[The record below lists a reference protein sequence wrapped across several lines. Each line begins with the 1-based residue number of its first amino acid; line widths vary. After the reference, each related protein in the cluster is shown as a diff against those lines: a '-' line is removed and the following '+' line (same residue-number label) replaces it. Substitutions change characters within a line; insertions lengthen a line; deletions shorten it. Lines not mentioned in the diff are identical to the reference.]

1 MLSWAIAILK
11 PVGTHPEKTDLNRS
25 GGILTFPY
33 SDWTN
38 LPTGP
43 MIESQIPIQA
53 LNGFRIID
61 QLSKNSR
68 SSVYRTIRSRDN
80 LPAIVKMLHS
90 EGASA
95 ADFSRYKQE
104 YEIYRLNLDG
114 VVQTYGLHKYNQAIA
129 LILEDFGGESLKQ
142 FTKNRTLTQAEFL
155 NLAIQIAEVLG
166 SIHSANIIHK
176 DINPE
181 HILFNPETEEVKLI
195 GFSIA
200 TIVSQENSP
209 LKNPKPLE
217 GTLAYMSP
225 EQTGRMNRT
234 LDYRTD
240 FYSLGVTLYELLL
253 NQLPFTSPDP
263 MELVHSHLAKQPIP
277 PHQIDPSIPKVVSNL
292 VMKLLSK
299 TAEDRYQSAW
309 GIQADLVICLMQ
321 LEATGEIE
329 DFILGENDI
338 CRKFNIS
345 PKFYGRQS
353 QIKTLWSAFE
363 RTLTSQREVM
373 LVVGESGIGKTSL
386 VQQLEAPIAKRNGYF
401 ISGKFDKN
409 EQDIPYM
416 GWIRAFEELVGHLL
430 MEPDDRLN
438 RWQEQLRIALGNN
451 GQVIVDVIPE
461 MGLILGQQPPIT
473 HLPPAEAETRFHL
486 TFKNLLKVFANP
498 HHPLTLFLDDIQWAD
513 AGSLRLIERLMT
525 LADPGLFLILS
536 YRQVESSVSFKD
548 TETPVLELLTQI
560 EKTGGIVNRIELE
573 PLKLASINQLVADSF
588 QCSLRQAGPLAALV
602 VDKTGGNPFFIQE
615 FLTALYDDELIEFDN
630 KSLAWQWSIEKI
642 KNRGITDNVVQLLA
656 GKIRKLGEREQS
668 VLKLAACIGKGFDL
682 QTLAA
687 ISNQSV
693 KETAANLRAGVT
705 QGFVVPATESAD
717 WSVAIAEWKAGSHE
731 EANLDSLSAHY
742 KFVHDRIHAAA
753 YSLISDS
760 AKSAVHW
767 SIGQYWLNQTKSDR
781 REDELLFDIVN
792 QLNKGIS
799 PSEFPGELE
808 KIAQLNLSAGQK
820 AKRSAAYETALNYL
834 NQGIQFLGK
843 NGWQTHYD
851 LTLALY
857 QEATEAAYLCGDFQ
871 QMTTLA
877 NPVIQASKT
886 LLDAIKIYE
895 FTIQS
900 YMAQA
905 QQLEALQIGVKIAQQ
920 LGIDLIAHPTRAD
933 IQRQREKNQAA
944 MGDKDPTDLLAL
956 PVMMEPEKLAAM
968 RILSSLVS
976 AAYQAA
982 PSLLPLIVFEQV
994 NLSIQSGNSPWS
1006 AFAYATYGVIL
1017 SGVFWE
1023 IELGYKFGQLALNL
1037 LSQFGA
1043 GQANAKILTMV
1054 EGLINPWTRHLKETL
1069 IPLQKAERSGIE
1081 NGDLEWASYA
1091 AKNRCQN
1098 LYFSGKEL
1106 HEVER
1111 EMASLSYSLSQWQQ
1125 MTVMQWNE
1133 IYRQAVLNLLGR
1145 SENPYQLVGEAYN
1158 REQALSLM
1166 ITANDRNGLHDY
1178 FVNQLML
1185 CYWFENY
1192 AEALVNAEQAQN
1204 YLDGAIALPV
1214 VGLFYWYDSL
1224 TRMALCDRAK
1234 EPDRQILLK
1243 KVATNHKRLKK
1254 WAAHAPMNYLHK
1266 CYLVQA
1272 EKDRVFGH
1280 KLQAMDGYDQAIQLA
1295 TEQEYVQ
1302 EAALANEL
1310 AAKFYLGLGKLT
1322 QAKAYMQEAREGYK
1336 KWGAIAKVQQLE
1348 STYSHLFP
1356 VAPEQFHPTKGQKP
1370 SPEVVSVSRES
1381 SDRLDLTTVLK
1392 ASQAI
1397 ASEIVLDK
1405 LLATLMKTA
1414 IENAGAEKAFLIL
1427 DVDGKLLISASA
1439 STDADAVT
1447 VEQSIDIETCSDLP
1461 VAIVKYVARTGSNL
1475 VLSDAACEGA
1485 FTKEPYVM
1493 AHQLKSLLCT
1503 PIVNGGKTLGFL
1515 YLENNLTR
1523 GAFTKDRLEILKILS
1538 SQAAIALENAL
1549 LYANL
1554 EAKVQERT
1562 QALNQANDALNEKNL
1577 RLSQTLETLK
1587 QTQAQLIQTEKM
1599 SSLGQMVA
1607 GIAHE
1612 INNPV
1617 SFIYGNINHAEEYL
1631 DDLFN
1636 LVSLYQ
1642 QHYPD
1647 SKPEIQAAIK
1657 DMDLEFLLED
1667 LPRLLSSLKT
1677 GADRIRQIVLG
1688 LRNFSRLDE
1697 SAMKEVDLHEGID
1710 STLLILQS
1718 RLTSKNG
1725 HPAIEVIKEY
1735 GNLPKI
1741 TCYASQV
1748 NQVVMNILNNAID
1761 AMDGCEGFVEESNE
1775 EGPAYSSSSG
1785 TAADVMLSDLH
1796 RGKTRLPRI
1805 ILRTEVSDRDWVQ
1818 VRIADNG
1825 PGISE
1830 QVRLKIFD
1838 PFFTTKPVGK
1848 GTGLG
1853 LSIAYSIVVEKHGG
1867 KLRCIS
1873 TPGEGTEFIM
1883 SLPLTPRSPG
1893 EIEGKKPSD
1902 RVME

>member
-1 MLSWAIAILK
+1 
-11 PVGTHPEKTDLNRS
+11 
-25 GGILTFPY
+25 
-33 SDWTN
+33 
-38 LPTGP
+38 
-43 MIESQIPIQA
+43 MIESKILTPA

-61 QLSKNSR
+61 KLSENAR
-68 SSVYRTIRSRDN
+68 SIVYRTIRSRDN
-80 LPAIVKMLHS
+80 LPAIIKILQS
-90 EGASA
+90 EGSSA
-95 ADFSRYKQE
+95 GDFSRYKQE

-114 VVQTYGLHKYNQAIA
+114 VVQTYGLKKYNQAIA
-129 LILEDFGGESLKQ
+129 LILEDFGGQSLKQ
-142 FTKNRTLTQAEFL
+142 FIKNRTFTQAEFL
-155 NLAIQIAEVLG
+155 TLAIQIAEALG

-195 GFSIA
+195 GFSIS
-200 TIVSQENSP
+200 TIVSQENPP
-209 LKNPKPLE
+209 LKNPNLLE

-253 NQLPFTSPDP
+253 NQLPFTSSDP

-277 PHQIDPSIPKVVSNL
+277 PHQIDPSIPKVISDL

-309 GIQADLVICLMQ
+309 GLQADLVVCLMQ

-329 DFILGENDI
+329 EFLLGENDI
-338 CRKFNIS
+338 CRKFNI
-345 PKFYGRQS
+345 PHKFYGRQA
-353 QIKTLWSAFE
+353 QIHTLVAAFE
-363 RTLTSQREVM
+363 RTVNSQREVM
-373 LVVGESGIGKTSL
+373 LVVGESGIGKTAL
-386 VQQLEAPIAKRNGYF
+386 VQQLESPIAQKNGYF
-401 ISGKFDKN
+401 ISGRFDKN
-409 EQDIPYM
+409 QQDIPYL
-416 GWIRAFEELVGHLL
+416 GWIKAFEELVGNLL

-438 RWQEQLRIALGNN
+438 RWQEQLRRALGNN

-461 MGLILGQQPPIT
+461 MELILGKQPPINN
-473 HLPPAEAETRFHL
+473 LPPAEAENRFHL
-486 TFKNLLKVFANP
+486 TFQNFIKVFADP
-498 HHPLTLFLDDIQWAD
+498 HHPLTLFLDDLQWAD

-525 LADPGLFLILS
+525 VADPGLFLILS
-536 YRQVESSVSFKD
+536 YREIESPVPFKNA
-548 TETPVLELLTQI
+548 ETPVLERLAQI
-560 EKTGGIVNRIELE
+560 EQTGGIVHRLELE
-573 PLKLASINQLVADSF
+573 PLKLVSINQLLADTF
-588 QCSLRQAGPLAALV
+588 QCSFRQAGPLAGLV

-615 FLTALYDDELIEFDN
+615 FLTGLYDDGLIEFDN

-642 KNRGITDNVVQLLA
+642 KRRSITDNVVQLLA
-656 GKIRKLGEREQS
+656 AKIRKLGKREQS
-668 VLKLAACIGKGFDL
+668 VLKLAACIGKRFDL

-687 ISNQSV
+687 ISQQSV

-705 QGFVVPATESAD
+705 QGFVLPATESAD

-731 EANLDSLSAHY
+731 EASLDCLIAHY

-760 AKSAVHW
+760 AKSAVHL
-767 SIGQYWLNQTKSDR
+767 SIGQYWLNQTKRDR
-781 REDELLFDIVN
+781 REEILFDIVN

-799 PSEFPGELE
+799 PSDSPGERA
-808 KIAQLNLSAGQK
+808 KIAELNLSAGQK
-820 AKRSAAYETALNYL
+820 AKRSAAYKTALNYL
-834 NQGIQFLGK
+834 NQGIQRLGDDR
-843 NGWQTHYD
+843 WQTHYD
-851 LTLALY
+851 LTLTLY

-871 QMTTLA
+871 QMTALA
-877 NPVIQASKT
+877 NPIIESSKT
-886 LLDAIKIYE
+886 LLDAVKIYE
-895 FTIQS
+895 FKIQAC
-900 YMAQA
+900 MAQA
-905 QQLEALQIGVKIAQQ
+905 QPLEAVQIGVNIAKQ
-920 LGIDLIAHPTRAD
+920 LGIDLIDNPTRAD
-933 IQRQREKNQAA
+933 IQRQRKKNQAA

-976 AAYQAA
+976 SAYQAA

-1017 SGVFWE
+1017 SGVFCE
-1023 IELGYKFGQLALNL
+1023 IALGYKFGQLALNL

-1054 EGLINPWTRHLKETL
+1054 EGLINPWSVHLQETL
-1069 IPLQKAERSGIE
+1069 IPLRKAEQSGIE

-1098 LYFSGKEL
+1098 LYFIGTEL
-1106 HEVER
+1106 NQVER
-1111 EMASLSYSLSQWQQ
+1111 EMASLSHSLTQWQQ
-1125 MTVMQWNE
+1125 MTVVEWNE
-1133 IYRQAVLNLLGR
+1133 MYRQAVLNLLGR
-1145 SENPYQLVGEAYN
+1145 SENPGELVGEAYN
-1158 REQALSLM
+1158 REQAVPLM
-1166 ITANDRNGLHDY
+1166 ITANDRNRLHDY
-1178 FVNQLML
+1178 FVNQVML

-1192 AEALVNAEQAQN
+1192 SEALVNAEQAQN

-1224 TRMALCDRAK
+1224 TRMALCDRADEQNRK
-1234 EPDRQILLK
+1234 ILLK
-1243 KVATNHKRLKK
+1243 KVATNQKILKK

-1266 CYLVQA
+1266 CDLVQA
-1272 EKDRVFGH
+1272 ERDRVLGH
-1280 KLQAMDGYDQAIQLA
+1280 KLQAMDGYDRAIQLA

-1322 QAKAYMQEAREGYK
+1322 PAKAYMQEAREGYK
-1336 KWGAIAKVQQLE
+1336 KWGATAKVQQLE
-1348 STYSHLFP
+1348 STYSHLLP
-1356 VAPEQFHPTKGQKP
+1356 VAREQFHPTNGQKP
-1370 SPEVVSVSRES
+1370 SQGGVSISRES
-1381 SDRLDLTTVLK
+1381 SDHLDFTTVLK

-1414 IENAGAEKAFLIL
+1414 LENAGAEKAFLIL
-1427 DVDGKLLISASA
+1427 KSEGKLLISASA
-1439 STDADAVT
+1439 STDADAVN
-1447 VEQSIDIETCSDLP
+1447 VEQSLDIETCSDLP

-1485 FTKEPYVM
+1485 FTKEPYVV
-1493 AHQLKSLLCT
+1493 AHQLKSLLCI
-1503 PIVNGGKTLGFL
+1503 PIVNGGKTLGIL

-1523 GAFTKDRLEILKILS
+1523 GAFTRDRLEILKILS

-1562 QALNQANDALNEKNL
+1562 QALNQANDALNEKNHH
-1577 RLSQTLETLK
+1577 LSQTLETLK

-1617 SFIYGNINHAEEYL
+1617 SFIYGNLNHAGEYL

-1636 LVSLYQ
+1636 LVCLYQ
-1642 QHYPD
+1642 QQYPD

-1667 LPRLLSSLKT
+1667 LPRLLSSMKT

-1697 SAMKEVDLHEGID
+1697 SAMKEVELHQGID

-1718 RLTSKNG
+1718 RLTGKNG
-1725 HPAIEVIKEY
+1725 RPTIEVSKEY

-1741 TCYASQV
+1741 TCYASQL

-1761 AMDGCEGFVEESNE
+1761 AMDGFEGFKEESNE
-1775 EGPAYSSSSG
+1775 DPQADSSSLVTS
-1785 TAADVMLSDLH
+1785 ADVMRSDLY

-1825 PGISE
+1825 PGIPE

-1867 KLRCIS
+1867 KLRCRS
-1873 TPGEGTEFIM
+1873 TPGEGTEFII
-1883 SLPLTPRSPG
+1883 SLPITPRSPG
-1893 EIEGKKPSD
+1893 EISPGQQSEF
-1902 RVME
+1902 

>member
-1 MLSWAIAILK
+1 
-11 PVGTHPEKTDLNRS
+11 
-25 GGILTFPY
+25 
-33 SDWTN
+33 
-38 LPTGP
+38 
-43 MIESQIPIQA
+43 MIESQIPTQV

-61 QLSKNSR
+61 QLSENAR
-68 SSVYRTIRSRDN
+68 SIVYRTIRSRDN
-80 LPAIVKMLHS
+80 LPAILKILHS
-90 EGASA
+90 EEATAG
-95 ADFSRYKQE
+95 DFSRYKQE

-114 VVQTYGLHKYNQAIA
+114 VVQTYGLQKYNQAIA
-129 LILEDFGGESLKQ
+129 LILEDFGGQSLQQ
-142 FTKNRTLTQAEFL
+142 FIKNRALTQAEFL
-155 NLAIQIAEVLG
+155 TLAIQIAEALG

-176 DINPE
+176 NINPE

-200 TIVSQENSP
+200 TIVSQENPP
-209 LKNPKPLE
+209 LKNPHLLE

-277 PHQIDPSIPKVVSNL
+277 PHQIDPSIPKVISDL

-309 GIQADLVICLMQ
+309 GLQADLVVCLMQ
-321 LEATGEIE
+321 LEATGDIE
-329 DFILGENDI
+329 EFILGENDI
-338 CRKFNIS
+338 CRKFNVS
-345 PKFYGRQS
+345 HKFYGRQS
-353 QIKTLWSAFE
+353 QIKTLWAAFE
-363 RTLTSQREVM
+363 RTLNSQRELM
-373 LVVGESGIGKTSL
+373 LVVGESGIGKTAL
-386 VQQLEAPIAKRNGYF
+386 VQQLESPIAKRNGYF

-409 EQDIPYM
+409 QPDIPYL
-416 GWIRAFEELVGHLL
+416 GWIKAFEELVANLL

-438 RWQEQLRIALGNN
+438 RWQEQVRIALGNN
-451 GQVIVDVIPE
+451 GQVIVEVIPE
-461 MGLILGQQPPIT
+461 MELILGKQPPINS
-473 HLPPAEAETRFHL
+473 LPPAEAENRFDL
-486 TFKNLLKVFANP
+486 TFQNFIKVFAHPN
-498 HHPLTLFLDDIQWAD
+498 HPLTLFLDDIQWAD

-525 LADPGLFLILS
+525 VADPGLLLILS
-536 YRQVESSVSFKD
+536 YRELEFPIPVRDAVSPILERLVKI
-548 TETPVLELLTQI
+548 ET
-560 EKTGGIVNRIELE
+560 TGGIVNRIELE
-573 PLKLASINQLVADSF
+573 PLKLASINQLLADTF
-588 QCSLRQAGPLAALV
+588 QCSLRQAGPLAGLV

-615 FLTALYDDELIEFDN
+615 FLTGLYDDGLIEFDN
-630 KSLAWQWSIEKI
+630 KSLAWQWSIAKI
-642 KNRGITDNVVQLLA
+642 KRRAITDNVVQLLA
-656 GKIRKLGEREQS
+656 AKIRKLGETEQS
-668 VLKLAACIGKGFDL
+668 VLKLAACIGKRFDL

-687 ISNQSV
+687 ISQQSV

-705 QGFVVPATESAD
+705 QGFVLPATESAD
-717 WSVAIAEWKAGSHE
+717 WSVAIAEWKACSHE
-731 EANLDSLSAHY
+731 EANLDCLIAHY

-753 YSLISDS
+753 YSLISDA
-760 AKSAVHW
+760 AKSAVHL
-767 SIGQYWLNQTKSDR
+767 SIGQYWLNQTKPDR
-781 REDELLFDIVN
+781 REDLLFDIVN

-799 PSEFPGELE
+799 PSDSPEERS
-808 KIAQLNLSAGQK
+808 KIAELNLSAGQK
-820 AKRSAAYETALNYL
+820 AKRSAAYQIALNYL
-834 NQGIQFLGK
+834 NQGIQILGDPR
-843 NGWQTHYD
+843 WQTHYD
-851 LTLALY
+851 LTLSLY

-871 QMTTLA
+871 QMTALA
-877 NPVIQASKT
+877 NPVIAASKT
-886 LLDAIKIYE
+886 LLDAVKIYE
-895 FTIQS
+895 FKIQAC
-900 YMAQA
+900 MAQA
-905 QQLEALQIGVKIAQQ
+905 KQLEAVQIGVNIAQQ
-920 LGIDLIAHPTRAD
+920 LGIDFINNPTRAD
-933 IQRQREKNQAA
+933 IQRQREKNQGA
-944 MGDKDPTDLLAL
+944 MGDKDPNDLLAL
-956 PVMMEPEKLAAM
+956 PVMREPEKLATM

-994 NLSIQSGNSPWS
+994 NLSIQFGNSPWA

-1017 SGVFWE
+1017 SGVFGE

-1043 GQANAKILTMV
+1043 GQAHAKILTMV
-1054 EGLINPWTRHLKETL
+1054 EGRINPWTLHLKETL
-1069 IPLQKAERSGIE
+1069 IPLQKAERSGME

-1098 LYFSGKEL
+1098 LYLIGTEL
-1106 HEVER
+1106 NQVER
-1111 EMASLSYSLSQWQQ
+1111 EMASLSHSLSQWQQ
-1125 MTVMQWNE
+1125 MTVVQWNE

-1145 SENPYQLVGEAYN
+1145 SKNPCQLVGEAYN
-1158 REQALSLM
+1158 REQGLPLM

-1192 AEALVNAEQAQN
+1192 SEALVNAEEAQN
-1204 YLDGAIALPV
+1204 YLDGAIALPM

-1224 TRMALCDRAK
+1224 TRMALCDRAE
-1234 EPDRQILLK
+1234 EPERKILLK
-1243 KVATNHKRLKK
+1243 KVAKNHKNLKK
-1254 WAAHAPMNYLHK
+1254 WADHAPMNYLHK

-1272 EKDRVFGH
+1272 ERHRIQGH
-1280 KLQAMDGYDQAIQLA
+1280 KLQAMDGYDCAIQLA

-1322 QAKAYMQEAREGYK
+1322 PAKAYMQEAREGYK
-1336 KWGAIAKVQQLE
+1336 KWGATAKVQQLE
-1348 STYSHLFP
+1348 SSYSHLLP
-1356 VAPEQFHPTKGQKP
+1356 VTPEQFHPTNGQKP
-1370 SPEVVSVSRES
+1370 PAGGVSVSRES

-1405 LLATLMKTA
+1405 LLATLMTTA

-1439 STDADAVT
+1439 STAAEAVT
-1447 VEQSIDIETCSDLP
+1447 VEESLDLETCADLP

-1475 VLSDAACEGA
+1475 VLSDAAREGA
-1485 FTKEPYVM
+1485 FTKEPYVV

-1503 PIVNGGKTLGFL
+1503 PIVNGGKTLGIL

-1523 GAFTKDRLEILKILS
+1523 AAFTRDRLEILKILS

-1599 SSLGQMVA
+1599 SSLGQMIA

-1617 SFIYGNINHAEEYL
+1617 SFIYGNLNHAEEYL

-1636 LVSLYQ
+1636 LVCLYQ

-1647 SKPEIQAAIK
+1647 LKPEIQAAIK
-1657 DMDLEFLLED
+1657 EMDLEFLLED
-1667 LPRLLSSLKT
+1667 LPRLLSSMKT
-1677 GADRIRQIVLG
+1677 GAERIRQIVLG

-1741 TCYASQV
+1741 TCYASQL

-1761 AMDGCEGFVEESNE
+1761 AMDEFEGFSGESNPE
-1775 EGPAYSSSSG
+1775 ALANSSSLVTS
-1785 TAADVMLSDLH
+1785 ADVMASDLP
-1796 RGKTRLPRI
+1796 RGRTRLPRI
-1805 ILRTEVSDRDWVQ
+1805 ILRTEVRDRDWVQ
-1818 VRIADNG
+1818 VRIMDNG

-1838 PFFTTKPVGK
+1838 PFFTTKPIGK

-1873 TPGEGTEFIM
+1873 APGEGTEFLIR
-1883 SLPLTPRSPG
+1883 LPITPRSPG

-1902 RVME
+1902 RVRE

>member
-1 MLSWAIAILK
+1 
-11 PVGTHPEKTDLNRS
+11 
-25 GGILTFPY
+25 
-33 SDWTN
+33 
-38 LPTGP
+38 
-43 MIESQIPIQA
+43 MIESQIPTQA

-61 QLSKNSR
+61 QLSQNAR

-80 LPAIVKMLHS
+80 LPAIVKILHS
-90 EGASA
+90 EGTNAG
-95 ADFSRYKQE
+95 DFSRYKQE

-114 VVQTYGLHKYNQAIA
+114 VVQTYGLQKYNQAIA
-129 LILEDFGGESLKQ
+129 LILEDFGAESLKQ
-142 FTKNRTLTQAEFL
+142 FIKNRTLTQAEFL
-155 NLAIQIAEVLG
+155 TLAIQIAEALG

-200 TIVSQENSP
+200 TIVSQENPP
-209 LKNPKPLE
+209 LKNPNLLE

-240 FYSLGVTLYELLL
+240 FYSLGVTLYELLV
-253 NQLPFTSPDP
+253 NQLPFTSPEP
-263 MELVHSHLAKQPIP
+263 MELVHSHLAKQAIP
-277 PHQIDPSIPKVVSNL
+277 PHQIDPSIPKVISDL

-309 GIQADLVICLMQ
+309 GLQADLVVCLMQ

-329 DFILGENDI
+329 EFILGENDI

-345 PKFYGRQS
+345 PKFYGRLT
-353 QIKTLWSAFE
+353 QIKTLWNAFE
-363 RTLTSQREVM
+363 RTLNSQREVM
-373 LVVGESGIGKTSL
+373 VVIGESGIGKTAL
-386 VQQLEAPIAKRNGYF
+386 VQQLESPIAKKNGYF
-401 ISGKFDKN
+401 LSGKFDKN
-409 EQDIPYM
+409 KQDIPYL
-416 GWIRAFEELVGHLL
+416 GWIKAFDELVANLL
-430 MEPDDRLN
+430 MEPDDRLKC
-438 RWQEQLRIALGNN
+438 WQEQLKIALGNN
-451 GQVIVDVIPE
+451 GQVIVEVIPE
-461 MGLILGQQPPIT
+461 MELILGKQPPIT
-473 HLPPAEAETRFHL
+473 SLCPAEAENRFHL
-486 TFKNLLKVFANP
+486 TFQNFLKVVATP

-513 AGSLRLIERLMT
+513 AGSLQLIERLMT
-525 LADPGLFLILS
+525 VADPGLFLILS
-536 YRQVESSVSFKD
+536 YREIEAPLPGRD
-548 TETPVLELLTQI
+548 TVPLVLERLAHI
-560 EKTGGIVNRIELE
+560 EQTGGIVNRIELE
-573 PLKLASINQLVADSF
+573 PLNLASINQLLADTF
-588 QCSLRQAGPLAALV
+588 QCSLRQAGPLAGLV

-615 FLTALYDDELIEFDN
+615 FLRALYEDGLIEFDN

-642 KNRGITDNVVQLLA
+642 KRRGITDNVVQLLA
-656 GKIRKLGEREQS
+656 AKIRKLGEREQS
-668 VLKLAACIGKGFDL
+668 VLKLAACIGKRFDL

-687 ISNQSV
+687 ISKQSV

-705 QGFVVPATESAD
+705 QGFVLPATESAD
-717 WSVAIAEWKAGSHE
+717 WSVTIAEWKANTHE
-731 EANLDSLSAHY
+731 EANLDCLIAHY

-753 YSLISDS
+753 YSLISDT
-760 AKSAVHW
+760 AKSAVHL
-767 SIGQYWLNQTKSDR
+767 SIGQYWLNQTQSDR
-781 REDELLFDIVN
+781 REEILFDIIN

-799 PSEFPGELE
+799 LSASPGERTQ
-808 KIAQLNLSAGQK
+808 IAELNLQAGQK
-820 AKRSAAYETALNYL
+820 AKRSSAYQTALNYL
-834 NQGIQFLGK
+834 NQGIQLLGSDR
-843 NGWQTHYD
+843 WQTHYD
-851 LTLALY
+851 LTFTLY
-857 QEATEAAYLCGDFQ
+857 QEATEAAYLCADFQ

-877 NPVIQASKT
+877 HPVIEASKT
-886 LLDAIKIYE
+886 LLDAVKIYE
-895 FTIQS
+895 FKIQAC
-900 YMAQA
+900 MAQA
-905 QQLEALQIGVKIAQQ
+905 QPLEAVQIGVQIAQQ
-920 LGIDLIAHPTRAD
+920 LGINLISNPTRAD

-944 MGDKDPTDLLAL
+944 MGDKEPTDLLAL
-956 PVMMEPEKLAAM
+956 PVMMEPQKLAAM
-968 RILSSLVS
+968 RILSSLIS

-994 NLSIQSGNSPWS
+994 NLSIASGNSPWS
-1006 AFAYATYGVIL
+1006 AFAYATYGVLL
-1017 SGVFWE
+1017 SGLFWE

-1054 EGLINPWTRHLKETL
+1054 EGLINPWAVHLKDTL
-1069 IPLQKAERSGIE
+1069 IPLQNAERSGVE

-1098 LYFSGKEL
+1098 LYFIGKDL
-1106 HEVER
+1106 NEVER
-1111 EMASLSYSLSQWQQ
+1111 EMLSLRHSLTDWQQ
-1125 MTVMQWNE
+1125 MNVVQWNE

-1145 SENPYQLVGEAYN
+1145 SESSYQLVGEAYN

-1166 ITANDRNGLHDY
+1166 LTANDRNGLHDY

-1192 AEALVNAEQAQN
+1192 DEALMNAEEAQN

-1224 TRMALCDRAK
+1224 TRMALCDRAP
-1234 EPDRQILLK
+1234 EEDRKLLLK
-1243 KVATNHKRLKK
+1243 KVATNQKRLKK
-1254 WAAHAPMNYLHK
+1254 WADHAPMNYLHK
-1266 CYLVQA
+1266 SYLVQA
-1272 EKDRVFGH
+1272 ERDRVLGH
-1280 KLQAMDGYDQAIQLA
+1280 KLQAMEGYDLAIQLA

-1310 AAKFYLGLGKLT
+1310 AGKFYLGLGKIT
-1322 QAKAYMQEAREGYK
+1322 HAKAYMQEAREGYK
-1336 KWGAIAKVQQLE
+1336 KWGATAKVQQLE
-1348 STYSHLFP
+1348 STYSHLLP
-1356 VAPEQFHPTKGQKP
+1356 VTPEQFPPTNAQKLTP
-1370 SPEVVSVSRES
+1370 RGVSVSRES

-1427 DVDGKLLISASA
+1427 DVEGKLLISASA
-1439 STDADAVT
+1439 STAAEAVT
-1447 VEQSIDIETCSDLP
+1447 VEQSLDLETCADLP

-1475 VLSDAACEGA
+1475 VLSDAAYEGA
-1485 FTKEPYVM
+1485 FTKEPYVV

-1503 PIVNGGKTLGFL
+1503 PIVNGGKTLGIL

-1523 GAFTKDRLEILKILS
+1523 GAFTRDRLEILKILS

-1587 QTQAQLIQTEKM
+1587 QTQTQLIQTEKM

-1617 SFIYGNINHAEEYL
+1617 SFIYGNLNHAEEYL

-1636 LVSLYQ
+1636 LVYLYQ

-1657 DMDLEFLLED
+1657 EMDLEFLLED
-1667 LPRLLSSLKT
+1667 LPRLLSSMKT

-1718 RLTSKNG
+1718 RLTNNDRHSG
-1725 HPAIEVIKEY
+1725 IEVIKEY

-1761 AMDGCEGFVEESNE
+1761 AMDECEGFWVQNNE
-1775 EGPAYSSSSG
+1775 EGPGYSRSSVTS
-1785 TAADVMLSDLH
+1785 AATSSQMIPADLYPE
-1796 RGKTRLPRI
+1796 KTRVPRI

-1873 TPGEGTEFIM
+1873 TPGEGTEFII
-1883 SLPLTPRSPG
+1883 SLPITPRSPG
-1893 EIEGKKPSD
+1893 EIEGKKPCD
-1902 RVME
+1902 RVRE

>member
-1 MLSWAIAILK
+1 
-11 PVGTHPEKTDLNRS
+11 
-25 GGILTFPY
+25 
-33 SDWTN
+33 
-38 LPTGP
+38 
-43 MIESQIPIQA
+43 MIESQIPTQA

-61 QLSKNSR
+61 QLSENAR
-68 SSVYRTIRSRDN
+68 SIVYRTIRSRDN
-80 LPAIVKMLHS
+80 LPAIVKILQS

-95 ADFSRYKQE
+95 GDFSRYKQE
-104 YEIYRLNLDG
+104 YEIYRLNLEG
-114 VVQTYGLHKYNQAIA
+114 VVQTYGLQKYNQAIA
-129 LILEDFGGESLKQ
+129 LILEDFGGQSLKQ
-142 FTKNRTLTQAEFL
+142 FTKNRPLTQAEFL
-155 NLAIQIAEVLG
+155 TLAIQIAEALG

-200 TIVSQENSP
+200 TIVSQENPP
-209 LKNPKPLE
+209 LKNPNLLE

-263 MELVHSHLAKQPIP
+263 MELVHSHLAKQPLP
-277 PHQIDPSIPKVVSNL
+277 PHQIDPSIPQVISDL

-309 GIQADLVICLMQ
+309 GLQADLVICLMQ
-321 LEATGEIE
+321 LDATGEIE

-338 CRKFNIS
+338 CRKLNIS
-345 PKFYGRQS
+345 SKFYGRQA

-363 RTLTSQREVM
+363 RTLNFQREVM
-373 LVVGESGIGKTSL
+373 LVMGESGIGKTAL
-386 VQQLEAPIAKRNGYF
+386 VQQLESPIAKRNGYF

-409 EQDIPYM
+409 QQDIPYL
-416 GWIRAFEELVGHLL
+416 GWIKAFEELVAHLL
-430 MEPDDRLN
+430 MEPDDRLDH
-438 RWQEQLRIALGNN
+438 WQEQLRIALGNN

-461 MGLILGQQPPIT
+461 MELILGKQPPINS
-473 HLPPAEAETRFHL
+473 LPPAEAENRFHL
-486 TFKNLLKVFANP
+486 TFQNFIKVFAHPN
-498 HHPLTLFLDDIQWAD
+498 HPLTLFLDDIQWAD

-525 LADPGLFLILS
+525 VPDPGVFFILS
-536 YRQVESSVSFKD
+536 YREIESPVPSRDAASS
-548 TETPVLELLTQI
+548 VLELLAPI

-573 PLKLASINQLVADSF
+573 PLKLASINQLLADSF
-588 QCSLRQAGPLAALV
+588 QCSLRQAGPLAGLV

-615 FLTALYDDELIEFDN
+615 FLTGLYDDGLIEFDS
-630 KSLAWQWSIEKI
+630 KSWAWHWSIEKI
-642 KNRGITDNVVQLLA
+642 KRRAITDNVVQLLG

-668 VLKLAACIGKGFDL
+668 VLKLAACIGKRFDL

-687 ISNQSV
+687 ISQQSV

-705 QGFVVPATESAD
+705 QGFVLPATESAD
-717 WSVAIAEWKAGSHE
+717 WSVAIAEWKAGSPE
-731 EANLDSLSAHY
+731 DANLDCLIAHY

-760 AKSAVHW
+760 AKSAVHL

-781 REDELLFDIVN
+781 RDELLFDIVN

-799 PSEFPGELE
+799 SSDCPAERE
-808 KIAQLNLSAGQK
+808 KIAQLNLNAGQK
-820 AKRSAAYETALNYL
+820 AKRSTAYEIALNYL
-834 NQGIQFLGK
+834 NQGIQILG
-843 NGWQTHYD
+843 NERWQTHYN
-851 LTLALY
+851 LTLDLY

-871 QMTTLA
+871 QMTDLA
-877 NPVIQASKT
+877 NPVIESSKT
-886 LLDAIKIYE
+886 LVDIVKIYE
-895 FTIQS
+895 FKIQAC
-900 YMAQA
+900 MAQA
-905 QQLEALQIGVKIAQQ
+905 QQLEAVQIGVNIANQ
-920 LGIDLIAHPTRAD
+920 LGIHLSKHPTRAN
-933 IQRQREKNQAA
+933 IQRELEKTQAL
-944 MGDKDPTDLLAL
+944 MVDKDPTDLVTW
-956 PVMMEPEKLAAM
+956 PVMMDPEKLAAM

-994 NLSIQSGNSPWS
+994 NLSIQFGNSPWS
-1006 AFAYATYGVIL
+1006 AFAYASYGVIL
-1017 SGVFWE
+1017 SGIFWE

-1037 LSQFGA
+1037 LSQFDA

-1054 EGLINPWTRHLKETL
+1054 EGLINPWSVHLKETL
-1069 IPLQKAERSGIE
+1069 IPLEEAEQSGIE

-1098 LYFSGKEL
+1098 LYFIGTEL
-1106 HEVER
+1106 NGLER
-1111 EMASLSYSLSQWQQ
+1111 EMASLSHSLTQWQQ
-1125 MTVMQWNE
+1125 MNVVQWNE
-1133 IYRQAVLNLLGR
+1133 IYRQSVLNLLGR
-1145 SENPYQLVGEAYN
+1145 SENPCQLVGEAYN
-1158 REQALSLM
+1158 RQEGLAVM

-1192 AEALVNAEQAQN
+1192 SEARVNAEEAQK

-1214 VGLFYWYDSL
+1214 VALFYWYDSL
-1224 TRMALCDRAK
+1224 THLALCDRTDEQERK
-1234 EPDRQILLK
+1234 ILLK
-1243 KVATNHKRLKK
+1243 KVAKNQKILKK
-1254 WAAHAPMNYLHK
+1254 WAAHAPMNYSHK
-1266 CYLVQA
+1266 FYLVQA
-1272 EKDRVFGH
+1272 ERDRVLGH
-1280 KLQAMDGYDQAIQLA
+1280 KFQAMEGYDRAIQLA

-1336 KWGAIAKVQQLE
+1336 KWGATAKVQQLE
-1348 STYSHLFP
+1348 SAYSYLLP
-1356 VAPEQFHPTKGQKP
+1356 IAPAPFHPTNGHKP
-1370 SPEVVSVSRES
+1370 TSGRVAVSRES
-1381 SDRLDLTTVLK
+1381 SEHLDLTTVLK

-1405 LLATLMKTA
+1405 LLAILMKTA

-1427 DVDGKLLISASA
+1427 KVEGKLLISASA
-1439 STDADAVT
+1439 STAADAVT

-1461 VAIVKYVARTGSNL
+1461 VAIVKYVDRTASNL

-1485 FTKEPYVM
+1485 FTKDPYVV

-1503 PIVNGGKTLGFL
+1503 PIVNGGKTLGIL

-1523 GAFTKDRLEILKILS
+1523 GAFTRDRLEILKILS

-1617 SFIYGNINHAEEYL
+1617 SFIYGNLNHAEEYL

-1647 SKPEIQAAIK
+1647 SKPEIQTAIK

-1718 RLTSKNG
+1718 RLTSNKG
-1725 HPAIEVIKEY
+1725 HPGIEVIKEY

-1761 AMDGCEGFVEESNE
+1761 AMDGCEGFSEESPE
-1775 EGPAYSSSSG
+1775 EGEVYSSSSV
-1785 TAADVMLSDLH
+1785 TSADVIPSDLH

-1873 TPGEGTEFIM
+1873 TPGEGTEFII
-1883 SLPLTPRSPG
+1883 SLPITPRSPG
-1893 EIEGKKPSD
+1893 EIEGKKPGD
-1902 RVME
+1902 RLRE

>member
-1 MLSWAIAILK
+1 
-11 PVGTHPEKTDLNRS
+11 
-25 GGILTFPY
+25 
-33 SDWTN
+33 
-38 LPTGP
+38 
-43 MIESQIPIQA
+43 MIESKILTPA

-61 QLSKNSR
+61 QLSENAR
-68 SSVYRTIRSRDN
+68 SSVYRTLRSRDN
-80 LPAIVKMLHS
+80 LPAIVKLLHS
-90 EGASA
+90 DGASA
-95 ADFSRYKQE
+95 GDFSRYKQE

-114 VVQTYGLHKYNQAIA
+114 VIQTHGLQKYNQAIA
-129 LILEDFGGESLKQ
+129 LILEDFGGQSLKQ
-142 FTKNRTLTQAEFL
+142 FIKNRTLTQAEFL
-155 NLAIQIAEVLG
+155 TLAIQIAEALG

-200 TIVSQENSP
+200 TIVSQENPPS
-209 LKNPKPLE
+209 KNPNLLE

-240 FYSLGVTLYELLL
+240 FYSLGVTLYELLV

-263 MELVHSHLAKQPIP
+263 MELVHSHLAKQPIS
-277 PHQIDPSIPKVVSNL
+277 PHQIDPSIPKVISDL

-309 GIQADLVICLMQ
+309 GLQADLVVCLMQ

-329 DFILGENDI
+329 EFILGENDI

-345 PKFYGRQS
+345 PKFYGRRA
-353 QIKTLWSAFE
+353 QIQTLSSAFE
-363 RTLTSQREVM
+363 RTVNSQREVM
-373 LVVGESGIGKTSL
+373 LVVGESGIGKTTL
-386 VQQLEAPIAKRNGYF
+386 VQQLESPIATRNSYF
-401 ISGKFDKN
+401 LSGKFDKN
-409 EQDIPYM
+409 QQDIPYL
-416 GWIRAFEELVGHLL
+416 GWIKAFEELVANLL

-438 RWQEQLRIALGNN
+438 HWQEQLRIALGNN

-461 MGLILGQQPPIT
+461 MELILGKQPPINS
-473 HLPPAEAETRFHL
+473 LPPAEAENRFHL
-486 TFKNLLKVFANP
+486 TFQNFIKVFAHP
-498 HHPLTLFLDDIQWAD
+498 RHPLTLFLDDIQWAD

-525 LADPGLFLILS
+525 VADPGLFLILS
-536 YRQVESSVSFKD
+536 YREIESPVPFRDNAS
-548 TETPVLELLTQI
+548 PVLERLAQI
-560 EKTGGIVNRIELE
+560 EQTGGIVNRLELE
-573 PLKLASINQLVADSF
+573 PLRLVSINQLLADTF
-588 QCSLRQAGPLAALV
+588 QCSLRQAGPLAGLV

-615 FLTALYDDELIEFDN
+615 FLTGLYDDGLIEFDN

-642 KNRGITDNVVQLLA
+642 KRRSITDNVVQLLA
-656 GKIRKLGEREQS
+656 AKIRKLGEREQS
-668 VLKLAACIGKGFDL
+668 VLKLAACIGKRFDL

-687 ISNQSV
+687 ISQQSV

-705 QGFVVPATESAD
+705 QGFVLPATESAD
-717 WSVAIAEWKAGSHE
+717 WSVAIAEWKSGTHE
-731 EANLDSLSAHY
+731 EANLDRLIAHY

-753 YSLISDS
+753 YSLMSDS
-760 AKSAVHW
+760 AKSAVHL
-767 SIGQYWLNQTKSDR
+767 SIGQYWLNQTPSDR
-781 REDELLFDIVN
+781 RDEVLFEIVN

-799 PSEFPGELE
+799 PSDSPRDRE

-820 AKRSAAYETALNYL
+820 AKRSAAYKTALNYL
-834 NQGIQFLGK
+834 NQGLKLLGDDR
-843 NGWQTHYD
+843 WQNHYD
-851 LTLALY
+851 LTLTLY

-871 QMTTLA
+871 QMTALA
-877 NPVIQASKT
+877 NPVIESSKT
-886 LLDAIKIYE
+886 LLDAVKIYE
-895 FTIQS
+895 FKIQAC
-900 YMAQA
+900 MAQA
-905 QQLEALQIGVKIAQQ
+905 QPLEAVKIGVNIAQQ
-920 LGIDLIAHPTRAD
+920 LGIDLIEHPTRAD
-933 IQRQREKNQAA
+933 IQRQRDKNQAA

-956 PVMMEPEKLAAM
+956 PVMREPEKLAAM
-968 RILSSLVS
+968 RILSSLIS

-982 PSLLPLIVFEQV
+982 PPLLPLIVFEQV
-994 NLSIQSGNSPWS
+994 NLSIESGNSPWS

-1017 SGVFWE
+1017 SGVFCE

-1054 EGLINPWTRHLKETL
+1054 EGLINPWRVHLKETL
-1069 IPLQKAERSGIE
+1069 IPLRQAEQSGIE

-1098 LYFSGKEL
+1098 LYFIGTEL

-1111 EMASLSYSLSQWQQ
+1111 EMASLSHSLTQWQQ
-1125 MTVMQWNE
+1125 MTVVQWNE
-1133 IYRQAVLNLLGR
+1133 MYRQAVLNLLGR
-1145 SENPYQLVGEAYN
+1145 SENPGELVGEAYN
-1158 REQALSLM
+1158 RVQAVPLM
-1166 ITANDRNGLHDY
+1166 ISANDRNGLHDY

-1224 TRMALCDRAK
+1224 NRIALCDRTPEQNRK
-1234 EPDRQILLK
+1234 ILLT
-1243 KVATNHKRLKK
+1243 KVAKNQKKLKK

-1266 CYLVQA
+1266 WYLVQA
-1272 EKDRVFGH
+1272 ERDRVLGH
-1280 KLQAMDGYDQAIQLA
+1280 KLQAMDGYDRAIQLA

-1310 AAKFYLGLGKLT
+1310 AAKFYLGLGKIT
-1322 QAKAYMQEAREGYK
+1322 PAKAYMQEAREGYK
-1336 KWGAIAKVQQLE
+1336 QWGATAKVQQLE
-1348 STYSHLFP
+1348 STYSHLLP
-1356 VAPEQFHPTKGQKP
+1356 VTSEQFHPTNGQKP
-1370 SPEVVSVSRES
+1370 TPVGVSVPRES

-1427 DVDGKLLISASA
+1427 KSEGKLLISASA
-1439 STDADAVT
+1439 STAADAVN

-1485 FTKEPYVM
+1485 FTKEPYVL

-1503 PIVNGGKTLGFL
+1503 PIVNGGKTLGIL

-1523 GAFTKDRLEILKILS
+1523 GAFTQDRLEILKILS

-1577 RLSQTLETLK
+1577 HLSQTLETLK
-1587 QTQAQLIQTEKM
+1587 KTQTQLIQTEKM

-1617 SFIYGNINHAEEYL
+1617 SFIYGNLNHAGEYL

-1636 LVSLYQ
+1636 LVCLYQ
-1642 QHYPD
+1642 KHYPTPH
-1647 SKPEIQAAIK
+1647 PEIKAAIK

-1667 LPRLLSSLKT
+1667 LPRLLSSMKT

-1697 SAMKEVDLHEGID
+1697 SAMKEVDIHEGID

-1718 RLTSKNG
+1718 RLTGKNG
-1725 HPAIEVIKEY
+1725 RPGIEVIKDY

-1761 AMDGCEGFVEESNE
+1761 AMDGVEGFGEESYE
-1775 EGPAYSSSSG
+1775 EFQADSSVSVTS
-1785 TAADVMLSDLH
+1785 TDVMRSNLDP
-1796 RGKTRLPRI
+1796 GKTRLPRI

-1825 PGISE
+1825 PGIPE

-1867 KLRCIS
+1867 KLRCLS
-1873 TPGEGTEFIM
+1873 TPGEGTELII
-1883 SLPLTPRSPG
+1883 SLPITPRSPR
-1893 EIEGKKPSD
+1893 EISPRPKSKL
-1902 RVME
+1902 

>member
-1 MLSWAIAILK
+1 
-11 PVGTHPEKTDLNRS
+11 
-25 GGILTFPY
+25 
-33 SDWTN
+33 
-38 LPTGP
+38 
-43 MIESQIPIQA
+43 MIESQIPTPT
-53 LNGFRIID
+53 LNGFRIIE
-61 QLSKNSR
+61 QLSENSR
-68 SSVYRTIRSRDN
+68 SIVYRTIRSRDN
-80 LPAIVKMLHS
+80 LGAIVKILQS
-90 EGASA
+90 EGACA
-95 ADFSRYKQE
+95 GDFSRYKQE

-114 VVQTYGLHKYNQAIA
+114 VVQTYGLQKYNQAIA
-129 LILEDFGGESLKQ
+129 LILEDFGGKSLKQ
-142 FTKNRTLTQAEFL
+142 FIKNRALTQAEFL
-155 NLAIQIAEVLG
+155 TLAIQIAEALG

-200 TIVSQENSP
+200 TIVSQENPP
-209 LKNPKPLE
+209 LKNPNLLE

-277 PHQIDPSIPKVVSNL
+277 PHQIDPSIPKVISDL

-309 GIQADLVICLMQ
+309 GLQADLVVCLMQ
-321 LEATGEIE
+321 LDATGEIE

-345 PKFYGRQS
+345 PKFYGRQA
-353 QIKTLWSAFE
+353 QITTLWTAFE
-363 RTLTSQREVM
+363 RTLTSQRELM
-373 LVVGESGIGKTSL
+373 LIVGESGIGKTAL
-386 VQQLEAPIAKRNGYF
+386 VQQLESPIAKKNGYF

-409 EQDIPYM
+409 QQDIPYS
-416 GWIRAFEELVGHLL
+416 GWIKAFEELVAHLL

-438 RWQEQLRIALGNN
+438 RWQEELRIGLGNN

-461 MGLILGQQPPIT
+461 MELISGKQPPINN
-473 HLPPAEAETRFHL
+473 LPPTEAETRFDL
-486 TFKNLLKVFANP
+486 TFQNFIKVFAHP

-513 AGSLRLIERLMT
+513 AASLRLIERLMSV
-525 LADPGLFLILS
+525 ADPGLFLILS
-536 YRQVESSVSFKD
+536 YREGESPLSFRD
-548 TETPVLELLTQI
+548 TTPPVLERLAQI
-560 EKTGGIVNRIELE
+560 EQTGGIVNRLELE
-573 PLKLASINQLVADSF
+573 PLNLVSINQLVADTF
-588 QCSLRQAGPLAALV
+588 QCSLRQAGPLAGLV
-602 VDKTGGNPFFIQE
+602 MDKTGGNPFFIQE
-615 FLTALYDDELIEFDN
+615 FLTAIYDDGLIEFDN
-630 KSLAWQWSIEKI
+630 KSLAWQWSIKKI
-642 KNRGITDNVVQLLA
+642 KRRGITDNVVQLLA
-656 GKIRKLGEREQS
+656 GKIRKLGEQEQS
-668 VLKLAACIGKGFDL
+668 VLKLAACIGKRFDL

-687 ISNQSV
+687 ISQQSV
-693 KETAANLRAGVT
+693 KETATNLRAGVT
-705 QGFVVPATESAD
+705 QGFILPATESAD
-717 WSVAIAEWKAGSHE
+717 WSEAIAEWKAGAHQ
-731 EANLDSLSAHY
+731 EANLDCLIAHY

-753 YSLISDS
+753 YSLIPDA
-760 AKSAVHW
+760 AKSALHLT
-767 SIGQYWLNQTKSDR
+767 IGQYWLKRTARDR
-781 REDELLFDIVN
+781 QDEILFDIVN
-792 QLNKGIS
+792 QLNQGIS
-799 PSEFPGELE
+799 PSNSPEDREN
-808 KIAQLNLSAGQK
+808 IAQLNLSAGQK
-820 AKRSAAYETALNYL
+820 AKRSSAYQTALKYL
-834 NQGIQFLGK
+834 NQGIQLLG
-843 NGWQTHYD
+843 GDRWQTHYN

-871 QMTTLA
+871 QMTALA
-877 NPVIQASKT
+877 HPVIQSSKT
-886 LLDAIKIYE
+886 LLDTVKIYD
-895 FTIQS
+895 FKIQAR
-900 YMAQA
+900 MAQS
-905 QQLEALQIGVKIAQQ
+905 QQLEAIEIGIKIAKQ
-920 LGIDLIAHPTRAD
+920 LGIHLIDHPTPGD
-933 IQRQREKNQAA
+933 IQRELEKTQAA
-944 MGDKDPTDLLAL
+944 MADQDPNDLLIL
-956 PVMMEPEKLAAM
+956 PLMRAPEKLAAM

-994 NLSIQSGNSPWS
+994 NLSIQFGNSPWS

-1017 SGVFWE
+1017 SGVFGE

-1037 LSQFGA
+1037 LSQFNLTPA
-1043 GQANAKILTMV
+1043 HAKILTMV
-1054 EGLINPWTRHLKETL
+1054 EGLINPWRVHLKDTL
-1069 IPLQKAERSGIE
+1069 SPLGEAEHRGIE

-1098 LYFSGKEL
+1098 LYFIGQEL
-1106 HEVER
+1106 TEVEQ
-1111 EMASLSYSLSQWQQ
+1111 EMTALSHSLNQWQQ
-1125 MTVMQWNE
+1125 MNVVQWNK

-1145 SENPYQLVGEAYN
+1145 SENPCQLVGEAYN
-1158 REQALSLM
+1158 RQEALPLM

-1192 AEALVNAEQAQN
+1192 AEALVNAEEAQN

-1214 VGLFYWYDSL
+1214 VALFYWYDSL
-1224 TRMALCDRAK
+1224 TRMALCDRAEEQECK
-1234 EPDRQILLK
+1234 ILLK
-1243 KVATNHKRLKK
+1243 KVAMNQNRLKK
-1254 WAAHAPMNYLHK
+1254 WADHAPMNYLHK
-1266 CYLVQA
+1266 YYLVQA
-1272 EKDRVFGH
+1272 ERDRILGD
-1280 KLQAMDGYDQAIQLA
+1280 KLQAMEGYDLAIQLA
-1295 TEQEYVQ
+1295 TEQEYGQ

-1322 QAKAYMQEAREGYK
+1322 PAKAYMQEAREGYK
-1336 KWGAIAKVQQLE
+1336 KWGAIAKVQHLE
-1348 STYSHLFP
+1348 SSYSHLLP
-1356 VAPEQFHPTKGQKP
+1356 VAPELFHPTNEQKP
-1370 SPEVVSVSRES
+1370 TLGGVSVSRES

-1414 IENAGAEKAFLIL
+1414 LENAGAEKAFLIL
-1427 DVDGKLLISASA
+1427 AVEGKLLISASA
-1439 STDADAVT
+1439 STAADAVT
-1447 VEQSIDIETCSDLP
+1447 VEQSIDPINLENCSDLP

-1475 VLSDAACEGA
+1475 VLSNAACEGS
-1485 FTKEPYVM
+1485 FTKEPYVV

-1503 PIVNGGKTLGFL
+1503 PIVNGGKTLGIL
-1515 YLENNLTR
+1515 YLENNLTQ
-1523 GAFTKDRLEILKILS
+1523 GAFTQDRLEILKILS

-1587 QTQAQLIQTEKM
+1587 HTQAQLIQTEKM

-1617 SFIYGNINHAEEYL
+1617 SFIYGNLNHAGEYL

-1642 QHYPD
+1642 KHYPGPH
-1647 SKPEIQAAIK
+1647 PEIQGATK
-1657 DMDLEFLLED
+1657 EMDLEFLLED
-1667 LPRLLSSLKT
+1667 LPRLLSSMKT

-1718 RLTSKNG
+1718 RFTSKNG
-1725 HPAIEVIKEY
+1725 RPGIEVIKKY

-1741 TCYASQV
+1741 TCYASQL

-1761 AMDGCEGFVEESNE
+1761 AMDGFEGFQEESNE
-1775 EGPAYSSSSG
+1775 EVLADSSALV
-1785 TAADVMLSDLH
+1785 TAADVMTSDLQ
-1796 RGKTRLPRI
+1796 RGNTRVPRI

-1825 PGISE
+1825 PGINE

-1838 PFFTTKPVGK
+1838 PFFTTKPVGQ

-1873 TPGEGTEFIM
+1873 TPGEGTEFII
-1883 SLPLTPRSPG
+1883 SLPIQARSRR
-1893 EIEGKKPSD
+1893 EIEGKILGD
-1902 RVME
+1902 RVRKG

>member
-1 MLSWAIAILK
+1 
-11 PVGTHPEKTDLNRS
+11 
-25 GGILTFPY
+25 
-33 SDWTN
+33 
-38 LPTGP
+38 
-43 MIESQIPIQA
+43 MIESQIPTPT
-53 LNGFRIID
+53 LNGFRIIE
-61 QLSKNSR
+61 QLSENYR
-68 SSVYRTIRSRDN
+68 SIVYRTIRSRDN
-80 LPAIVKMLHS
+80 LAAIVKILQS
-90 EGASA
+90 EGACA
-95 ADFSRYKQE
+95 GDFSRYKQE
-104 YEIYRLNLDG
+104 YEIYRLNLEG
-114 VVQTYGLHKYNQAIA
+114 VVQTYGLQKYNQAIA
-129 LILEDFGGESLKQ
+129 LILEDFGGKSLKQ
-142 FTKNRTLTQAEFL
+142 LIKNRALTQGEFL
-155 NLAIQIAEVLG
+155 TLAIQIAEALG

-200 TIVSQENSP
+200 TIVSQENPP
-209 LKNPKPLE
+209 LKNPNLLE

-277 PHQIDPSIPKVVSNL
+277 PHQIDPSIPKVISDL

-309 GIQADLVICLMQ
+309 GLQADLVICLMQ
-321 LEATGEIE
+321 LDATGEIE

-345 PKFYGRQS
+345 PKFYGRQA
-353 QIKTLWSAFE
+353 QINTLGAAFE
-363 RTLTSQREVM
+363 RTLTSQRELM
-373 LVVGESGIGKTSL
+373 LIVGESGIGKTAL
-386 VQQLEAPIAKRNGYF
+386 VQQLESPIAKKNGYF

-409 EQDIPYM
+409 QQDIPYS
-416 GWIRAFEELVGHLL
+416 GWIKAFEELVAHLL
-430 MEPDDRLN
+430 MEPDDRLH
-438 RWQEQLRIALGNN
+438 RWQEQLRIGLGNN

-461 MGLILGQQPPIT
+461 MELISGKQPPINN
-473 HLPPAEAETRFHL
+473 LPPAEAETRFDL
-486 TFKNLLKVFANP
+486 TFQNFIKVFAHP

-513 AGSLRLIERLMT
+513 AASLRLIERLMSV
-525 LADPGLFLILS
+525 ADPGLFLILS
-536 YRQVESSVSFKD
+536 YREGESPLPFRD
-548 TETPVLELLTQI
+548 ATPPVLERLAQI
-560 EKTGGIVNRIELE
+560 EQTGGIVHRLELE
-573 PLKLASINQLVADSF
+573 PLNLASINQLLADTF
-588 QCSLRQAGPLAALV
+588 QCSLRQAGPLAGLV
-602 VDKTGGNPFFIQE
+602 MDKTGGNPFFIQE
-615 FLTALYDDELIEFDN
+615 FLTALYDDGLIEFDN
-630 KSLAWQWSIEKI
+630 KSLAWQWSIKKI
-642 KNRGITDNVVQLLA
+642 KRRGITDNVVQLLA
-656 GKIRKLGEREQS
+656 GKIRKLGEQEQS
-668 VLKLAACIGKGFDL
+668 VLKLAACIGKRFDL

-687 ISNQSV
+687 ISQQSV
-693 KETAANLRAGVT
+693 KETATNLRAGVT
-705 QGFVVPATESAD
+705 QGFILPATESAD
-717 WSVAIAEWKAGSHE
+717 WSEAIAEWKAGTNQ
-731 EANLDSLSAHY
+731 EANLDCLIAHY

-753 YSLISDS
+753 YSLIPD
-760 AKSAVHW
+760 ATKSALHLI
-767 SIGQYWLNQTKSDR
+767 IGQYWLQRTSCDR
-781 REDELLFDIVN
+781 RDEFLFEIVN
-792 QLNKGIS
+792 QLNQGIS
-799 PSEFPGELE
+799 PNNSPEDREN
-808 KIAQLNLSAGQK
+808 IAQLNLSAGQK
-820 AKRSAAYETALNYL
+820 AKRSSAYQTALKYL
-834 NQGIQFLGK
+834 NQGIQLLGD
-843 NGWQTHYD
+843 NRWQTHYD

-871 QMTTLA
+871 QLNALA
-877 NPVIQASKT
+877 HPVIESSKT
-886 LLDAIKIYE
+886 LLDTVKIYD
-895 FTIQS
+895 FKIQAR
-900 YMAQA
+900 MAQS
-905 QQLEALQIGVKIAQQ
+905 QQLEALEIGVNIAKQ
-920 LGIDLIAHPTRAD
+920 LGIHLMDHPTPGD
-933 IQRQREKNQAA
+933 IQRELEKTQAA
-944 MGDKDPTDLLAL
+944 MADQDPNDLLAL
-956 PVMMEPEKLAAM
+956 PLMRAPEKLAAM

-994 NLSIQSGNSPWS
+994 NLSIQFGNSPWS

-1017 SGVFWE
+1017 SGVFGE
-1023 IELGYKFGQLALNL
+1023 IELGYKFGQLAVNL
-1037 LSQFGA
+1037 LSQFNLTPA
-1043 GQANAKILTMV
+1043 HAKILTMV
-1054 EGLINPWTRHLKETL
+1054 EGLINPWRVHLKDTL
-1069 IPLQKAERSGIE
+1069 IPLQEAERRGIE

-1098 LYFSGKEL
+1098 LYFIGQEL
-1106 HEVER
+1106 TEVEQ
-1111 EMASLSYSLSQWQQ
+1111 EMAVLSHSLNQWQQ
-1125 MTVMQWNE
+1125 MNVVQWNK

-1145 SENPYQLVGEAYN
+1145 SENPCQLVGEAYN
-1158 REQALSLM
+1158 RQETLPLM
-1166 ITANDRNGLHDY
+1166 IIANDRNGLHDY

-1192 AEALVNAEQAQN
+1192 AEALVNAEEAQN

-1214 VGLFYWYDSL
+1214 VALFYWYDSL
-1224 TRMALCDRAK
+1224 TRIALCDRTQEQECK
-1234 EPDRQILLK
+1234 ILLK
-1243 KVATNHKRLKK
+1243 KVATNQKKLKT
-1254 WAAHAPMNYLHK
+1254 WADHAPMNYLHK

-1272 EKDRVFGH
+1272 EKDRILGH
-1280 KLQAMDGYDQAIQLA
+1280 KLQAMDGYDLAIQLA

-1322 QAKAYMQEAREGYK
+1322 PAKAYMQEAREGYK
-1336 KWGAIAKVQQLE
+1336 KWGAMAKVQHLE
-1348 STYSHLFP
+1348 SSYSHLLP
-1356 VAPEQFHPTKGQKP
+1356 VAPEQFHTTNGQKP
-1370 SPEVVSVSRES
+1370 TPGGVSVSRES

-1414 IENAGAEKAFLIL
+1414 LENAGAEKAFLIL
-1427 DVDGKLLISASA
+1427 AVEGKLLISASA
-1439 STDADAVT
+1439 STAADAVT
-1447 VEQSIDIETCSDLP
+1447 VEQSIDIENCSDLP

-1475 VLSDAACEGA
+1475 VLSNAASEGA
-1485 FTKEPYVM
+1485 FTKEPYVV

-1503 PIVNGGKTLGFL
+1503 PIVNGGKTLGIL
-1515 YLENNLTR
+1515 YLENNLTQ
-1523 GAFTKDRLEILKILS
+1523 GAFTQDRLEILKILS

-1549 LYANL
+1549 LYAHL

-1587 QTQAQLIQTEKM
+1587 HTQAQLIQTEKM

-1617 SFIYGNINHAEEYL
+1617 SFIYGNLNHAGEYL
-1631 DDLFN
+1631 DELFN

-1642 QHYPD
+1642 KHYPG
-1647 SKPEIQAAIK
+1647 SHPEIQVAIK
-1657 DMDLEFLLED
+1657 EMDLEFLLED
-1667 LPRLLSSLKT
+1667 LPRLLSSMKT

-1718 RLTSKNG
+1718 RFTSKNG
-1725 HPAIEVIKEY
+1725 RPGIEVIKKY

-1741 TCYASQV
+1741 TCYASQL

-1761 AMDGCEGFVEESNE
+1761 AMDGFEGFQEESNE
-1775 EGPAYSSSSG
+1775 ESVANSSALV
-1785 TAADVMLSDLH
+1785 TAADVMAADLH

-1805 ILRTEVSDRDWVQ
+1805 IVRTEVSDRDWVQ

-1825 PGISE
+1825 PGINE

-1838 PFFTTKPVGK
+1838 PFFTTKPVGQ

-1873 TPGEGTEFIM
+1873 TPGEGTEFII
-1883 SLPLTPRSPG
+1883 SLPIQTRLRH
-1893 EIEGKKPSD
+1893 EIEGKILGD
-1902 RVME
+1902 RVRKG

>member
-1 MLSWAIAILK
+1 
-11 PVGTHPEKTDLNRS
+11 
-25 GGILTFPY
+25 
-33 SDWTN
+33 
-38 LPTGP
+38 
-43 MIESQIPIQA
+43 MIENQIPTQV
-53 LNGFRIID
+53 LNGFKIID
-61 QLSKNSR
+61 QLSENAR
-68 SSVYRTIRSRDN
+68 SVVYRTIRNRDN
-80 LPAIVKMLHS
+80 LPAIVKILQS
-90 EGASA
+90 EEATAG
-95 ADFSRYKQE
+95 DFSRYKQE
-104 YEIYRLNLDG
+104 YEIMRLNLEG
-114 VVQTYGLHKYNQAIA
+114 VVQTYGLQKYNQAIA
-129 LILEDFGGESLKQ
+129 LILEDFGGQSLKQ
-142 FTKNRTLTQAEFL
+142 FLKNRPLNQGEFL
-155 NLAIQIAEVLG
+155 TLAIQIAEALG

-200 TIVSQENSP
+200 TIVSPENPP
-209 LKNPKPLE
+209 LKNPNLLE

-277 PHQIDPSIPKVVSNL
+277 PHQIDRSIPKVISDI

-309 GIQADLVICLMQ
+309 GLQADLVVCLMQ
-321 LEATGEIE
+321 LEATGEVE
-329 DFILGENDI
+329 EFILGENDI
-338 CRKFNIS
+338 CRKLNIS
-345 PKFYGRQS
+345 PKFYGRQA
-353 QIKTLWSAFE
+353 QIKTLWAAFE
-363 RTLTSQREVM
+363 RTLNCQREVM
-373 LVVGESGIGKTSL
+373 VVVGESGMGKTAL
-386 VQQLEAPIAKRNGYF
+386 VQQIESPIAKRNGYF
-401 ISGKFDKN
+401 ISGKFDPN
-409 EQDIPYM
+409 QQDIPYF
-416 GWIRAFEELVGHLL
+416 GWIKAFEELVANLL
-430 MEPDDRLN
+430 MEPDERLN
-438 RWQEQLRIALGNN
+438 RWQEELRIALGNN

-461 MGLILGQQPPIT
+461 MELILGQQPPIKS
-473 HLPPAEAETRFHL
+473 LPPAEAENRFHL
-486 TFKNLLKVFANP
+486 TFQNFIKVFAHP

-513 AGSLRLIERLMT
+513 AASWRLIERLMT
-525 LADPGLFLILS
+525 VADPGLFLILS
-536 YRQVESSVSFKD
+536 YREVEDPLPFRDSAP
-548 TETPVLELLTQI
+548 PVLERLAQI
-560 EKTGGIVNRIELE
+560 EQSGGIVNRLELE
-573 PLKLASINQLVADSF
+573 PLKLASIHQLLADTF
-588 QCSLRQAGPLAALV
+588 QCSLRQAGPLAGLL

-615 FLTALYDDELIEFDN
+615 FLKALYDDGLIEFDS
-630 KSLAWQWSIEKI
+630 KSLAWQWSISKI
-642 KNRGITDNVVQLLA
+642 KRRGITENVVQLLA
-656 GKIRKLGEREQS
+656 RKIRKLGEPEQS
-668 VLKLAACIGKGFDL
+668 VLQLAACIGKRFEL
-682 QTLAA
+682 HTLAA
-687 ISNQSV
+687 ISQQSV
-693 KETAANLRAGVT
+693 KQTATNLRASVT
-705 QGFVVPATESAD
+705 QGFVLPATESAD
-717 WSVAIAEWKAGSHE
+717 WSEAIAACKPSSPE
-731 EANLDSLSAHY
+731 EANLDCLIPHY

-760 AKSAVHW
+760 AKSAVHL
-767 SIGQYWLNQTKSDR
+767 SIGQYWLKQFGDR
-781 REDELLFDIVN
+781 RDDLLFDIVN
-792 QLNKGIS
+792 QLNQGIS
-799 PSEFPGELE
+799 LSDCPEDREN
-808 KIAQLNLSAGQK
+808 IAQLNLSAGQK
-820 AKRSAAYETALNYL
+820 AKSASAYPTALNYL
-834 NQGIQFLGK
+834 NQGIQLLGEQP
-843 NGWQTHYD
+843 WQTHYD

-871 QMTTLA
+871 QMTVLA
-877 NPVIQASKT
+877 NSGIAGSKT
-886 LLDAIKIYE
+886 LLDTVKIYE
-895 FTIQS
+895 LKIHAC
-900 YMAQA
+900 MAQSH
-905 QQLEALQIGVKIAQQ
+905 QLEALKIGVKIANQ
-920 LGIDLIAHPTRAD
+920 LGIHLIEHPTHAD
-933 IQRQREKNQAA
+933 IQRQLEKTQAA
-944 MGDKDPTDLLAL
+944 LGDKEPNDLLGL
-956 PVMMEPEKLAAM
+956 PKMVDPEKLAAM
-968 RILSSLVS
+968 TILSSLVS

-994 NLSIQSGNSPWS
+994 NLSIESGNSPWS

-1017 SGVFWE
+1017 SGVFSE
-1023 IELGYKFGQLALNL
+1023 IEQGYKFGQLALNL
-1037 LSQFGA
+1037 LSQFSLSPA
-1043 GQANAKILTMV
+1043 QAKILTMV
-1054 EGLINPWTRHLKETL
+1054 EGLINPWRVHLQDTL
-1069 IPLQKAERSGIE
+1069 MPLREAERCGIE

-1098 LYFSGKEL
+1098 LYLIGQEL
-1106 HEVER
+1106 TGVEQ
-1111 EMASLSYSLSQWQQ
+1111 EMAALSHSLNQWQQ
-1125 MTVMQWNE
+1125 MNVVQWNN

-1145 SENPYQLVGEAYN
+1145 SENPCQLVGEAYN
-1158 REQALSLM
+1158 RQEGLPLM

-1192 AEALVNAEQAQN
+1192 TEALVNAQEAQN

-1224 TRMALCDRAK
+1224 TRMALCDRADEQNRK
-1234 EPDRQILLK
+1234 ILLK
-1243 KVATNHKRLKK
+1243 KVAKNQKKLKK

-1266 CYLVQA
+1266 FYLVQA
-1272 EKDRVFGH
+1272 ERDRLLGH
-1280 KLQAMDGYDQAIQLA
+1280 KFQAMDGYDRAIQLA
-1295 TEQEYVQ
+1295 TEQQYLQ

-1322 QAKAYMQEAREGYK
+1322 QAKAYLQEAREGYK
-1336 KWGAIAKVQQLE
+1336 KWGAIAKVRQLE
-1348 STYSHLFP
+1348 SSYAHLLP
-1356 VAPEQFHPTKGQKP
+1356 VAPEQFHPTHGQTPTLGKVP
-1370 SPEVVSVSRES
+1370 VSRES
-1381 SDRLDLTTVLK
+1381 SDHLDLTTVLK

-1405 LLATLMKTA
+1405 LLAILMKTA

-1427 DVDGKLLISASA
+1427 IVEGQLLISASA
-1439 STDADAVT
+1439 STAADAVT
-1447 VEQSIDIETCSDLP
+1447 VAQSIDIETCSDLP

-1485 FTKEPYVM
+1485 FTKEPYVV

-1503 PIVNGGKTLGFL
+1503 PIVNGGKTLGIL

-1523 GAFTKDRLEILKILS
+1523 GAFTRDRLEILKILS

-1617 SFIYGNINHAEEYL
+1617 SFIYGNLNHAGEYL

-1636 LVSLYQ
+1636 LVCLYQ

-1647 SKPEIQAAIK
+1647 SNPEIQGAIK
-1657 DMDLEFLLED
+1657 EMDLEFLLED
-1667 LPRLLSSLKT
+1667 LPRLLSSMKT
-1677 GADRIRQIVLG
+1677 GAERIRQIVLG

-1718 RLTSKNG
+1718 RLTGKNG
-1725 HPAIEVIKEY
+1725 RPGIEVIREY

-1741 TCYASQV
+1741 TCYASQL

-1761 AMDGCEGFVEESNE
+1761 AMEGFEGFSGESNPE
-1775 EGPAYSSSSG
+1775 ALANSSTLVTS
-1785 TAADVMLSDLH
+1785 ADVMASDGH
-1796 RGKTRLPRI
+1796 RGKSRLPRI
-1805 ILRTEVSDRDWVQ
+1805 ILRTEVRDRDWVQ

-1873 TPGEGTEFIM
+1873 TPGEGTEFIL
-1883 SLPLTPRSPG
+1883 SLPITPRSPVK
-1893 EIEGKKPSD
+1893 IEGKKLREGVRD
-1902 RVME
+1902 